1 MIKLRIVCVGKMK
14 EKYYSDAC
22 REYLKRLSRYA
33 SVDIKELADSPTPEN
48 PSEAQK
54 AAVLK
59 KEEEAILKSIAG
71 YDIKIA
77 LAIEGRALSSPGL
90 SKMLEAGFNEGKSA
104 VFIIGGSFGLSENVK
119 NACTAKI
126 SFSPMTFPH
135 RLFRVMLLEQIY
147 RSFKIMKGEN
157 YHK

>member
-77 LAIEGRALSSPGL
+77 LAIEGEP
-90 SKMLEAGFNEGKSA
+90 
-104 VFIIGGSFGLSENVK
+104 
-119 NACTAKI
+119 
-126 SFSPMTFPH
+126 
-135 RLFRVMLLEQIY
+135 
-147 RSFKIMKGEN
+147 
-157 YHK
+157 